1 MRSPNLRR
9 SLKPTSEPES
19 EPEPAE
25 EPAPPATEPEPTPEP
40 EATPADP
47 NAAPPAT
54 ASGPVNLNSANYDDL
69 RGLGLSVT
77 QTGRVLAFREREGSF
92 KSLDELD
99 SIAGFP
105 RGFLDDLKTKLSL

>member
-1 MRSPNLRR
+1 MLQ
-9 SLKPTSEPES
+9 
-19 EPEPAE
+19 
-25 EPAPPATEPEPTPEP
+25 PTPSS
-40 EATPADP
+40 D
-47 NAAPPAT
+47 
-54 ASGPVNLNSANYDDL
+54 PVNLNSASYDDL

-105 RGFLDDLKTKLSL
+105 RGFLDDLKTKLSLS

>member
-1 MRSPNLRR
+1 VLVGEAEPE
-9 SLKPTSEPES
+9 PEPEATSEPES
-19 EPEPAE
+19 EPGLA
-25 EPAPPATEPEPTPEP
+25 PEPDSPPES
-40 EATPADP
+40 E
-47 NAAPPAT
+47 AAPPSEPAVLQPT
-54 ASGPVNLNSANYDDL
+54 PSSGPVNLNSASYDDL

-105 RGFLDDLKTKLSL
+105 RGFLDDLKTKLSLS